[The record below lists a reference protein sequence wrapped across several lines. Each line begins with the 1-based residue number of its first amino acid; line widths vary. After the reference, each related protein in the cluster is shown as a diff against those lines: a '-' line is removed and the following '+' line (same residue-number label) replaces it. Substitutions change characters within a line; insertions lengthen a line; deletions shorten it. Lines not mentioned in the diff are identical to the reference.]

1 MRNAIS
7 EPRDIKL
14 YLTAAGSVGAAAV
27 AAPADAIKAAVE
39 YIEKNEGAYAK
50 GGATVVPDLTAK
62 SIILTGALPYQVHVF
77 TATTVMATGV
87 YTLVFVETVPS
98 TEDVS

>member
-1 MRNAIS
+1 MKNALT
-7 EPRDIKL
+7 EYRDIKL

-27 AAPADAIKAAVE
+27 AAPIDAIKAATE
-39 YIEKNEGAYAK
+39 YIAQNEGAFAK
-50 GGATVVPDLTAK
+50 GGATVIPDLTAK
-62 SIILTGALPYQVHVF
+62 AIILTGTSPYQVHVF

-98 TEDVS
+98 VEDVS